1 MDPLLELGGSSN
13 PKCWT
18 VLENNPQALNQLS
31 HELGLP
37 TNLSFH
43 DVYSLTEP
51 SLLSLIPRPVHALC
65 VIIPLTPAWHASR
78 VEEDTPL
85 DTYQGKGEQEPV
97 LWFKQTIGHAC
108 GSIAMIH
115 CCLNGAVRSQL
126 TPGSELERIATVAEP
141 LKMMDRAHVLWSSK
155 ALEDAH
161 RDAAALGDT
170 VAPDNKSADKLGQHF
185 VAFVKGKDGHLWEL
199 EGSRKGPIDRGLL
212 ADDED
217 LLSPN
222 ALKLG
227 LGRVIEME
235 SKDGG
240 DLRFSCTALAPSL
253 G

>member
-1 MDPLLELGGSSN
+1 M
-13 PKCWT
+13 
-18 VLENNPQALNQLS
+18 
-31 HELGLP
+31 
-37 TNLSFH
+37 
-43 DVYSLTEP
+43 
-51 SLLSLIPRPVHALC
+51 
-65 VIIPLTPAWHASR
+65 PLTPAWHTSR
-78 VEEDTPL
+78 VIEDAPL
-85 DTYQGKGEQEPV
+85 NIYEGSGSEEPV

-126 TPGSELERIATVAEP
+126 MPGSELERIANVGEP
-141 LKMMDRAHVLWSSK
+141 LKMKDRASVLWNSK
-155 ALEDAH
+155 ALEEAH

-170 VAPDNKSADKLGQHF
+170 TAPDNESADKLGQHF
-185 VAFVKGKDGHLWEL
+185 VAFVKGRDGHLWEL

-217 LLSPN
+217 LLTPN

-235 SKDGG
+235 RKEGG

-253 G
+253 E